1 MFPGLTPVGSISI
14 AELPSA
20 YDLSVPNPFNA
31 LLANPLLERAYLLVA
46 QPYDV
51 VNSTSVTAYLSST
64 EYQTKPTDTP
74 ANQLF
79 HARLQSPYN
88 VTLSLYQPGKVGGS
102 SEPGFGDIAIINTDG
117 LLDNLINYS
126 WNGRPL
132 TVYLGQKGDSF
143 SNFTPIFQGTTSG
156 ITSDEQQLNLK
167 LKDYQHLFSVPVQS
181 SLYRGTQNAVSF
193 NGTNQYGS
201 VTLTCPAGSMSMEAW
216 FKTSAN
222 NTFVVLANYRNGSGN
237 PGQRI
242 LLFNSTTANTI
253 EFNAINDSST
263 LFQATG
269 PVVSKDVW
277 HLASGVLDTTGGFIY
292 LYVDGVQVAKT
303 AITGTFNT
311 VLSAFE
317 VARRTAADLYFP
329 GQLDDLRIWNT
340 ALTQSQIASN
350 MNHELTGTET
360 GLYADWTFN
369 DNSGSSVTDITAGAH
384 TLTLNNSPTW
394 VSSLEGGPDV
404 SGKPKPLVYGNCK
417 QVPAVLIDSTRLI
430 YQVHD
435 RSVLAID
442 AVYDKGN
449 ALTFTTNYTVDTTKG
464 LITLVT
470 APAGQIT
477 ADVRG
482 DNTGSYVNT
491 TADVIRRIATRHA
504 GLADPAGID
513 TGAFAALN
521 AINSGVVG
529 YSTNLSAVNIS
540 QALDDIIAT
549 VGGYWTFTRLG
560 LLTVSQLQAPNNPIV
575 TFTEA
580 DISINSLTLLEVID
594 PSKRQRVGYHK
605 IWKTQKPAEL
615 ATSLSQATISQ
626 FGQDFSFAEAENPA
640 VLTGFPLA
648 ADVETE
654 TYFNLLSDAQ
664 KEATRRQTLYGVQR
678 FVFKVTLTHGLFQYF
693 LGNTVAINYSQAA
706 PPQGSLI
713 NRLGLTGDL
722 FVIVGITENVSAG
735 GNTPD
740 ELTLELWG

>member
-31 LLANPLLERAYLLVA
+31 LLANPLLERAYLLIA

-51 VNSTSVTAYLSST
+51 VNKTAVTVYLSST
-64 EYQTKPTDTP
+64 DYQTKPTDTP

-79 HARLQSPYN
+79 QARLQSPYN

-117 LLDNLINYS
+117 SLDKLINYS

-143 SNFTPIFQGTTSG
+143 SNFTPIFQGTSAG
-156 ITSDEQQLNLK
+156 ITCDEQQLNLK
-167 LKDYQHLFSVPVQS
+167 LRDYQHLFSVPMQS
-181 SLYRGTQNAVSF
+181 VLYRGSQNAVSF

-201 VTLTCPAGSMSMEAW
+201 ATLTCPAGSMSMEAW
-216 FKTSAN
+216 FKTSAD
-222 NTFVVLANYRNGSGN
+222 NTFVILGNYRNGTGAA
-237 PGQRI
+237 GQRI
-242 LLFNSTTANTI
+242 LLFNSSTPNKI
-253 EFNAINDSST
+253 EFNAINDSGT
-263 LFQATG
+263 LYQASG

-277 HLASGVLDTTGGFIY
+277 HLASGVLDTVGGTISLY
-292 LYVDGVQVAKT
+292 LDGVQVAST
-303 AITGTFNT
+303 AIAGTFNT
-311 VLSAFE
+311 VLSVFE
-317 VARRTAADLYFP
+317 VARRTDNSLFFP
-329 GQLDDLRIWNT
+329 GQLDDFRIWNI

-350 MNHELTGTET
+350 MNRELSGTET

-394 VSSLEGGPDV
+394 VSSYEGGPDV
-404 SGKPKPLVYGNCK
+404 AGKPKPLVYGNCK

-430 YQVHD
+430 YQIHD
-435 RSVLAID
+435 RAVQAID
-442 AVYDKGN
+442 AVYDKGSP
-449 ALTFTTNYTVDTTKG
+449 LTLTTNYTVDLTRG
-464 LITLVT
+464 LITLL
-470 APAGQIT
+470 ASPAGQIT

-482 DNTGSYVNT
+482 DSAGSFVST

-513 TGAFAALN
+513 TGGFAALN
-521 AINSGVVG
+521 AINSSVIG
-529 YSTNLSAVNIS
+529 YSTDLSPININ
-540 QALDDIIAT
+540 QVLDEIIT
-549 VGGYWTFTRLG
+549 TIGGYWTFTRLG
-560 LLTVSQLQAPNNPIV
+560 LLTVNQLQAPSSPIA

-580 DISINSLTLLEVID
+580 DISLNSLQLLEVID

-626 FGQDFSFAEAENPA
+626 FGQDFSFVESENPTLVTA
-640 VLTGFPLA
+640 FPLA
-648 ADVETE
+648 GDVETS
-654 TYFNLLSDAQ
+654 TLFNLQADAQ
-664 KEATRRQTLYGVQR
+664 KEAVRRMNVYGLQR

-693 LGNTVAINYSQAA
+693 LGNTVAINYTQPSPSQGA
-706 PPQGSLI
+706 LI
-713 NRLGLTGDL
+713 SRLGMNGDL
-722 FVIVGITENVSAG
+722 FVIVGITENVSSG